1 MSDETAS
8 IEVSSGPADVAP
20 VVTTDDAPAPLIA
33 GYVTPPAP
41 VAPMAP
47 PGFKLVAIEP
57 PVSVRAK
64 SFGSRIWQ
72 ALKGAFLSTD
82 AVTAEKNFAVLVVT
96 RFALSLGASAALVDA
111 IVQIVQKA

>member
-20 VVTTDDAPAPLIA
+20 ETPLSPNDATTPLSPI
-33 GYVTPPAP
+33 VLNVPPAP
-41 VAPMAP
+41 VVPA
-47 PGFKLVAIEP
+47 GFKLVAIEP